1 MKNVRP
7 IHNCFQLK
15 NHPNWELW
23 HLQIQIKQ
31 MISSILFMGWS
42 KLEFESP
49 PKETFDVLLSNN
61 STYYCLEDCV
71 TGGLLPCQRLSS
83 KGLTHLSTKPVKKKK
98 KGKNKTIVPL
108 FF

>member
-1 MKNVRP
+1 
-7 IHNCFQLK
+7 
-15 NHPNWELW
+15 
-23 HLQIQIKQ
+23 
-31 MISSILFMGWS
+31 MGWS